1 MTFCKASQNENQFF
15 PAGILCIIMKPKAF
29 AILHLSVFLFGF
41 TAILGDLI
49 HLNTLSIVWWR
60 VFVTITIMSF
70 LIRPWRI
77 LKENGLVFIKR
88 HTFIGF
94 LVALHW
100 LAFYGSIKFSS
111 ASIALITMS
120 TSAII
125 TALLEPIILRR
136 FKWKI
141 SDVIISLLVTPA
153 MVLIYYNADQIQQ
166 TGLLIGLISAFIGA
180 VFSILNKIWLVK
192 SKELHTTFVQ
202 LGTVWLTTGV
212 ILLLAG
218 LIRQPQFE
226 WPIGIDWLYLLIFA
240 IVCTIIAYY
249 FYLMSMRWLSAFDVS
264 FAFNMEPVYGL
275 LMAAWILGDHKTL
288 SPRVYL
294 GMLIIFVLMLLHT
307 FLRTRKN
314 NSFLWHVLSF
324 RKKPE
329 SN

>member
-1 MTFCKASQNENQFF
+1 M
-15 PAGILCIIMKPKAF
+15 
-29 AILHLSVFLFGF
+29 
-41 TAILGDLI
+41 
-49 HLNTLSIVWWR
+49 
-60 VFVTITIMSF
+60 
-70 LIRPWRI
+70 
-77 LKENGLVFIKR
+77 
-88 HTFIGF
+88 FIGF

-100 LAFYGSIKFSS
+100 LAFYGSIKLSS

-125 TALLEPIILRR
+125 TALLEPVILRSYR
-136 FKWKI
+136 WKI

-166 TGLLIGLISAFIGA
+166 IGLFVGLISAFIGA

-202 LGTVWLTTGV
+202 LGTVWITTGV
-212 ILLLAG
+212 ILLAAG

-226 WPIGIDWLYLLIFA
+226 WPAGIDWIYLLIFA
-240 IVCTIIAYY
+240 IVCTILAYY
-249 FYLMSMRWLSAFDVS
+249 FYLMSMRWLTAFDVS

-275 LMAAWILGDHKTL
+275 LMAAWILGDHKTI

-294 GMLIIFVLMLLHT
+294 GMLIIFALMLMHT
-307 FLRTRKN
+307 LLRTRKN
-314 NSFLWHVLSF
+314 NSFLWRVF
-324 RKKPE
+324 NIRKKPE

>member
-1 MTFCKASQNENQFF
+1 
-15 PAGILCIIMKPKAF
+15 MKPKAF

-60 VFVTITIMSF
+60 VFVTVTIMSF
-70 LIRPWRI
+70 FIRPWRI
-77 LKENGLVFIKR
+77 LKDNGSVFVKR
-88 HTFIGF
+88 HMFIGF

-100 LAFYGSIKFSS
+100 LAFYGSIKLSS

-125 TALLEPIILRR
+125 TALLEPVILRSYR
-136 FKWKI
+136 WKI

-166 TGLLIGLISAFIGA
+166 TGLFVGLISAFIGA

-202 LGTVWLTTGV
+202 LGTVWITTGV
-212 ILLLAG
+212 ILLAAG

-226 WPIGIDWLYLLIFA
+226 WPAGIDWIYLLVFA
-240 IVCTIIAYY
+240 IVCTILAYY

-275 LMAAWILGDHKTL
+275 LMAAWILGDHKTI

-294 GMLIIFVLMLLHT
+294 GMLIIFALMLMHT
-307 FLRTRKN
+307 LLRTRKN
-314 NSFLWHVLSF
+314 NSFLWRVF
-324 RKKPE
+324 NIRKKPE